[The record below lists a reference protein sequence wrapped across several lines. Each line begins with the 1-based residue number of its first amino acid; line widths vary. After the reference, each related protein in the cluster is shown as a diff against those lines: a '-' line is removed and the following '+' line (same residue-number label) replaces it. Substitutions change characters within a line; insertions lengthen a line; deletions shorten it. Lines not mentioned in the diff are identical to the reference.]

1 MGEKRVLMG
10 IASIFL
16 IIVGFWGGF
25 LATDILSSDS
35 KDTAVPETQ
44 APTLTP
50 SVLPPSPAAAVSAQA
65 ANDPLTSYKRTIT
78 LLVEDVINDQNTDI
92 LDQIFAP
99 DYVGHLP
106 ASQTDRPT
114 LEYADYAELPVLL
127 HTAVPDI
134 RVTPEIMIGE
144 GNMIALRA
152 VLRGTFESEFYD
164 IPPTRAALEITY
176 TTIYRFNEDG
186 KIAEE
191 WISYDTVD
199 LARQFGLVTTDGSY

>member
-10 IASIFL
+10 ITSIFL
-16 IIVGFWGGF
+16 IIVGFLGGF
-25 LATDILSSDS
+25 LATDLFSSDS
-35 KDTAVPETQ
+35 KNTPAPETQ

-50 SVLPPSPAAAVSAQA
+50 SALPPSPAAAVSA
-65 ANDPLTSYKRTIT
+65 DPLTPYKRTIT

-106 ASQTDRPT
+106 VSQTDRPT

-144 GNMIALRA
+144 GDMIAMRA

-199 LARQFGLVTTDGSY
+199 LARQFGLIAPNGSY